1 MILLFSNVVIRT
13 SDVIDLKRDVPVGCK
28 QADEDQL
35 TFEILEKAENQDDF
49 QELLLASPKTYPDL
63 AAKYEETKY
72 NFSHRRNKKFERK
85 QRDFYKNQTEKA
97 RQRFAES
104 TKRHFEPTHRERRLH
119 QWGVG
124 ALMSPKLP
132 TSDW

>member
-1 MILLFSNVVIRT
+1 MPLPRRLPACAFDPRVAFR
-13 SDVIDLKRDVPVGCK
+13 
-28 QADEDQL
+28 
-35 TFEILEKAENQDDF
+35 
-49 QELLLASPKTYPDL
+49 
-63 AAKYEETKY
+63 Y

-85 QRDFYKNQTEKA
+85 QRDFYKNQTDQA

-104 TKRHFEPTHRERRLH
+104 KKRHFEPTHRERRLH